1 VSRGEAHFE
10 LADPAANAMVR
21 APMASKFQQFLDE
34 NKLDPRRVR
43 IASRHV
49 EGLQPDDR
57 KIRLARRQAKAGE
70 SKPEGAAAELIAKKP
85 RSGRPVTERLLR
97 DAREGKKLPGPA
109 KTRIL
114 RAVNRLL
121 EQKKKSPVDVR
132 ALF

>member
-1 VSRGEAHFE
+1 
-10 LADPAANAMVR
+10 
-21 APMASKFQQFLDE
+21 MASKFQQFLDE
-34 NKLDPRRVR
+34 NKLDPRRIR

-49 EGLQPDDR
+49 EGLQPEDR

-70 SKPEGAAAELIAKKP
+70 SKPEGAVAELIAKKP

-97 DAREGKKLPGPA
+97 DAREGKKLAGPA

-121 EQKKKSPVDVR
+121 EQKKKSAVDVR